1 MGKWNYSSWADETRR
16 SRPIRL
22 REPGHLLRLKLGLES
37 LVIDRT
43 RKVRVLELLLVLLRE
58 MVLHRLLHML
68 VYRLVWK
75 TIRRNRRAGRIGI
88 RLSIIPVGDIK
99 STTTNDK
106 AVIGFTSLVNCQ

>member
-1 MGKWNYSSWADETRR
+1 MGKWNYPSWADETRR

-22 REPGHLLRLKLGLES
+22 REPGHLLRLKLMLKS

-43 RKVRVLELLLVLLRE
+43 RKVRVLKLLLVLVRE

-68 VYRLVWK
+68 YRLVWK
-75 TIRRNRRAGRIGI
+75 TIRRNWRAGRIGI

-106 AVIGFTSLVNCQ
+106 AVIGFTSLVHCQ